1 MRHSGKNVTRVC
13 AAISIALTV
22 MAGTALSVYSSD
34 DVMSDIS
41 SEALYESSAEGETA
55 GADYDSLLGNSDGD
69 VAQNNQHADNSA
81 NGGAGTSSGNGNF
94 LLPAE
99 DLSQSTTSLNV
110 DLIYVDEEQKK
121 NIPVVGA
128 VIDLYKVADLI
139 VDNGAVHY
147 ILTDEFSST
156 GILFEGMTASESLT
170 AAETLNSIVTANG
183 FKPYASV
190 ASDSQGTAA
199 FSSLDPGMY
208 LGRQREMVQI
218 SDTKK
223 LTIEPVLWM
232 TPMYELNETQDMYTW
247 NYSPTVLPK
256 EGEIER
262 IPTPTATSTPTP
274 TPTPTKVPTIT
285 PAVTI
290 RPSNPPSSTTK
301 TTSITTSG
309 TTLVKTG
316 DTSPIVPLCV
326 IAVVAIAVII
336 IVLRKRKK

>member
-1 MRHSGKNVTRVC
+1 MRHSGKKVTRVC

-41 SEALYESSAEGETA
+41 SEAVYDSPAEGDTA
-55 GADYDSLLGNSDGD
+55 GADYDSLSGNSE
-69 VAQNNQHADNSA
+69 VEAAQNNQHAANSA
-81 NGGAGTSSGNGNF
+81 VGAGISSGNGNL

-99 DLSQSTTSLNV
+99 ELSQSTTSLNV

-128 VIDLYKVADLI
+128 VIDLYKAADLI

-147 ILTDEFSST
+147 ILTEEFSSS
-156 GILFEGMTASESLT
+156 GIVFECMTASASLT
-170 AAETLNSIVTANG
+170 AAEKLNAIVNANG
-183 FKPYASV
+183 LKPCASV

-199 FSSLDPGMY
+199 FPGLDPGMY

-232 TPMYELNETQDMYTW
+232 TPMYELNGTQDMYTW

-262 IPTPTATSTPTP
+262 IPTPTATSAP
-274 TPTPTKVPTIT
+274 TPTPTKAPTVT
-285 PAVTI
+285 PAVTRHPTI
-290 RPSNPPSSTTK
+290 TPSSTTK
-301 TTSITTSG
+301 VTNTTTSG

>member
-1 MRHSGKNVTRVC
+1 MRHSGKKVTRVC

-41 SEALYESSAEGETA
+41 SEAVYDSPAEGDTA
-55 GADYDSLLGNSDGD
+55 GADYDSLSGNSE
-69 VAQNNQHADNSA
+69 VEAAQNNQHADNSA
-81 NGGAGTSSGNGNF
+81 VGAGISSGNGNL

-99 DLSQSTTSLNV
+99 ELSQSTTSLNV

-128 VIDLYKVADLI
+128 VIDLYKAADLI

-147 ILTDEFSST
+147 ILTEEFSSS
-156 GILFEGMTASESLT
+156 GIVFEGMTASASLT
-170 AAETLNSIVTANG
+170 AAEKLNAIVNANG
-183 FKPYASV
+183 LKPCASV

-199 FSSLDPGMY
+199 FPGLDPGMY

-232 TPMYELNETQDMYTW
+232 TPMYELNGTQDMYTW

-274 TPTPTKVPTIT
+274 TPTKAPTVT
-285 PAVTI
+285 PAVTRHPTI
-290 RPSNPPSSTTK
+290 TPSSTTK
-301 TTSITTSG
+301 VTNTTTSG